1 MPAPRCDEYGTTHAL
16 AILRKGAILG
26 NASVANDARNGPE
39 APVHDNACRGRN
51 LEHAGL
57 IRTFKPRSRVRCTVF
72 SASCSI
78 ETPALTRRM
87 RALLGSSLLK
97 GMSGEEA

>member
-16 AILRKGAILG
+16 AILRKGVILG
-26 NASVANDARNGPE
+26 NASVASDARNGPE

-57 IRTFKPRSRVRCTVF
+57 IRTFKPRGALRDVF
-72 SASCSI
+72 GWLLDRDAGVD
-78 ETPALTRRM
+78 PAHAGLAR
-87 RALLGSSLLK
+87 
-97 GMSGEEA
+97 